1 MFLVLYFINWP
12 NFIAWLLL
20 LLAILVNM
28 CIAILQY
35 ILQLLVRF
43 PGYDV
48 KDFEINIIFLIKPFF
63 YLIKKLRQTFK
74 YLEKKRSTLS

>member
-28 CIAILQY
+28 CIAVLQY
-35 ILQLLVRF
+35 ILQLFVRI

-48 KDFEINIIFLIKPFF
+48 KDFEINIIFLIKPF
-63 YLIKKLRQTFK
+63 
-74 YLEKKRSTLS
+74 STWSKI